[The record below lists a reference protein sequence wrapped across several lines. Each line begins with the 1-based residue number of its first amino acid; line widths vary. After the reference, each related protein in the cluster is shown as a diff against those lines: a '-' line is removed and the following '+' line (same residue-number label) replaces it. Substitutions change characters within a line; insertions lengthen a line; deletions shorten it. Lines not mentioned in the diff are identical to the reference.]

1 MIRRNGRTPARC
13 RRTGTLRRQRN
24 TRAAGLL
31 RSGGGLAPEHAAYLA
46 GTLATTALALSG
58 DKRIQYATKPVMG
71 PALAARVLRERRA
84 GNLDGIDT
92 TLLLVGLAGATVGD
106 VFMVDP
112 DDDDRLRRGA
122 SSFGLMQSAYAQY
135 LRQHGARP
143 RLRPALVNAA
153 AAAAGAALLH
163 WRLPQAASTLSG
175 YAVALGST
183 ATLAADPGLVPGAP
197 QAAGVVR
204 PRSDD
209 ERTWIG
215 AGGMLFT
222 ASDAVIVG
230 RRMFLRNATARRLAE
245 GAVIAAYGTAHLM
258 LMEGMLR
265 LRR

>member
-1 MIRRNGRTPARC
+1 MRRGMIQWGTKLRGAGRNAG
-13 RRTGTLRRQRN
+13 
-24 TRAAGLL
+24 TRAPGLL
-31 RSGGGLAPEHAAYLA
+31 QRRGGGLRLEHAAYLA
-46 GTLATTALALSG
+46 GALATTALALSG

-84 GNLDGIDT
+84 GTLDGIDT

-112 DDDDRLRRGA
+112 DDDERLRRGA

-143 RLRPALVNAA
+143 TLRPALVNAA
-153 AAAAGAALLH
+153 AAAGGAALLH
-163 WRLPQAASTLSG
+163 WRLPPAASTLSG

-183 ATLAADPGLVPGAP
+183 ATLAADPDLVPGAP
-197 QAAGVVR
+197 QAAGIVR
-204 PRSDD
+204 PRADD

-230 RRMFLRNATARRLAE
+230 RRMFLRNDTARRLAE
-245 GAVIAAYGTAHLM
+245 GFVIAAYGTAHLM

-265 LRR
+265 LRRR